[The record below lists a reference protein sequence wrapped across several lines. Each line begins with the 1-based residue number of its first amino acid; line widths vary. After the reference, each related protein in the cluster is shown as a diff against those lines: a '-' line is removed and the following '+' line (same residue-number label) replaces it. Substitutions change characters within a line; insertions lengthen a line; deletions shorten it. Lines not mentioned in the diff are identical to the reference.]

1 VGNTS
6 SKKLVNSTGTTE
18 AVALT
23 TPAVPTGLP
32 STSAIRISG
41 KLNILTG
48 SGGTLIT
55 IKCRQGSTAS
65 GTQVG
70 GTETVTTVAATDVQI
85 PFSFIDTSPVASNS
99 QYSVTVTENS
109 GTWTVNFGTI
119 TTDTMTGQG

>member
-1 VGNTS
+1 MGNTWS
-6 SKKLVNSTGTTE
+6 TTLVNSTGTTE

-23 TPAVPTGLP
+23 SPAVSTGLP
-32 STSAIRISG
+32 STSAVLING

-55 IKCRQGSTAS
+55 IKCRQGSSAS

-70 GTETVTTVAATDVQI
+70 GTETVTTVAATDVQV
-85 PFSFIDTSPVASNS
+85 PFSFIDTSPVAANS
-99 QYSVTVTENS
+99 QYSITVTENS

-119 TTDTMTGQG
+119 ATHTMTGQG

>member
-1 VGNTS
+1 MGNTWS
-6 SKKLVNSTGTTE
+6 TTLVNSTGTTE

-23 TPAVPTGLP
+23 SPLVPTGLP
-32 STSAIRISG
+32 STSAIRVSG

-55 IKCRQGSTAS
+55 IKCRQGSTSS
-65 GTQVG
+65 GSQVG

-85 PFSFIDTSPVASNS
+85 PFSFIDTAPVASS
-99 QYSVTVTENS
+99 QYSITVTENS

-119 TTDTMTGQG
+119 STDTMTGQG

>member
-1 VGNTS
+1 VGNTWS
-6 SKKLVNSTGTTE
+6 TTVVNSTGTTE

-23 TPAVPTGLP
+23 SPLVATGLP
-32 STSAIRISG
+32 ATSAVRVSG

-55 IKCRQGSTAS
+55 LKCRQGSAS
-65 GTQVG
+65 TGSQVG
-70 GTETVTTVAATDVQI
+70 GTETVTTVAATVVQV
-85 PFSFIDTSPVASNS
+85 PFCFIDTAPQASS

-109 GTWTVNFGTI
+109 GTWTVNFGAI